1 MHALQQWHMLRKGS
15 QNEFSY
21 PKGIVCFQ
29 HHITAPPFEVGLE
42 ELCLQRSLDDPPR
55 EATACSLSSQSMYK
69 HD

>member
-42 ELCLQRSLDDPPR
+42 ELCLQRSLDDPP
-55 EATACSLSSQSMYK
+55 
-69 HD
+69 